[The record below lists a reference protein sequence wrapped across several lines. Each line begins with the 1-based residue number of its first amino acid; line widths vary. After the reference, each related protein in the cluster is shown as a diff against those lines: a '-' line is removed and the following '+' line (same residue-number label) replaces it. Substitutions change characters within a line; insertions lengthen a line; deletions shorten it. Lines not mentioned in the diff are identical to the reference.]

1 MRRKLR
7 DACSKRR
14 KFPAIY
20 DKSRRQYCRS
30 IRPKPV
36 SRAGS
41 PRHSRSH
48 GPLDSSAPLQINA
61 TVFQSPVALG
71 LSSCDAIIGSGKRAP
86 SHEDCCH
93 LLGVPHGHCSRL
105 RERRSATLHQR
116 ISVGIRSRWILSSH
130 RTREEPYR
138 RIPLTYANGVQTS
151 TPRLPTGNTV
161 PNLLT
166 DPYNDYVFF
175 VEGKVYR
182 GLVQANV
189 NVSSVAG
196 VLDNGAF
203 NVLGADLPTPTPT
216 VSPTASP
223 SPTVSPTAS
232 PSPTVSPTASLS
244 PTVSATASP
253 SPTVSPTASPSPT
266 VSPIASPSPAVSPTV
281 SPTPA
286 PTQSPLVIASNQFL
300 SGFFNGSIDQNSPYA
315 AFHGRGEVTITGT
328 TPVDDSGD
336 SFATVQ
342 LFTRKFKFRGVR
354 NATGTT
360 TSSTTTSN

>member
-1 MRRKLR
+1 MKIAASFLVFLTGIVHVY
-7 DACSKRR
+7 ASAGPPP
-14 KFPAIY
+14 FTN
-20 DKSRRQYCRS
+20 
-30 IRPKPV
+30 
-36 SRAGS
+36 GS
-41 PRHSRSH
+41 PLVSGVDGSY
-48 GPLDSSAPLQINA
+48 QA
-61 TVFQSPVALG
+61 TARGRNLTGVF
-71 LSSCDAIIGSGKRAP
+71 RF
-86 SHEDCCH
+86 
-93 LLGVPHGHCSRL
+93 
-105 RERRSATLHQR
+105 
-116 ISVGIRSRWILSSH
+116 
-130 RTREEPYR
+130 
-138 RIPLTYANGVQTS
+138 TYANGVQTS
-151 TPRLPTGNTV
+151 SPQLPTGNTV

-232 PSPTVSPTASLS
+232 PSPTVSPTASPS
-244 PTVSATASP
+244 PTVSPTASPSPTVSPTASPSPTVSPTASP

-281 SPTPA
+281 TPTPA
-286 PTQSPLVIASNQFL
+286 PTQPPLVIASNQFL

-328 TPVDDSGD
+328 APVDDSGD
-336 SFATVQ
+336 SFATAQ

-360 TSSTTTSN
+360 TSSTTTSSTTTSS

>member
-1 MRRKLR
+1 MKIAASFL
-7 DACSKRR
+7 
-14 KFPAIY
+14 
-20 DKSRRQYCRS
+20 
-30 IRPKPV
+30 
-36 SRAGS
+36 
-41 PRHSRSH
+41 
-48 GPLDSSAPLQINA
+48 
-61 TVFQSPVALG
+61 VFLTGIVHVYA
-71 LSSCDAIIGSGKRAP
+71 
-86 SHEDCCH
+86 
-93 LLGVPHGHCSRL
+93 
-105 RERRSATLHQR
+105 RRSATLHQR

-151 TPRLPTGNTV
+151 SPRLPTGNTV

-232 PSPTVSPTASLS
+232 PSPTVSPTAS
-244 PTVSATASP
+244 
-253 SPTVSPTASPSPT
+253 PSPT

-281 SPTPA
+281 PPTPA

-315 AFHGRGEVTITGT
+315 AFHGWGEVTITGT
-328 TPVDDSGD
+328 APVDDSGD